1 MQNILIATGRNHPL
15 TKLLKKSTARR
26 AAGLSSCHQKI
37 FAIRRVFKKKPRR
50 DALFKKEA
58 VHYATRKVQTS
69 EGEIPAS
76 YKRKKLLEIL
86 KIGKEN

>member
-1 MQNILIATGRNHPL
+1 ME
-15 TKLLKKSTARR
+15 KSTARR
-26 AAGLSSCHQKI
+26 AAAFPL
-37 FAIRRVFKKKPRR
+37 AIERALLFEESKKKPRR

-69 EGEIPAS
+69 EGEMPAS
-76 YKRKKLLEIL
+76 YKRKTLLEIL